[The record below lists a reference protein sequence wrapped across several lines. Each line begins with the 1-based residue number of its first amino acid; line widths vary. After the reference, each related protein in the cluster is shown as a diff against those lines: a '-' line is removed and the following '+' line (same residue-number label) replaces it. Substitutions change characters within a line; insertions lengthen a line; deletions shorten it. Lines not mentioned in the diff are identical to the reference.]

1 MAGISKTQQLV
12 KNLGTEGGINEVMEH
27 VRSVRIEFGPS
38 KKEIL
43 AFTNQLAVMVRAG
56 IGLKDALESIGNQQN
71 NEKFKNIILDV
82 KAKIEQ
88 GRSFSQ
94 ALRPYEE
101 VFGNLYINMIAA
113 AEISG
118 AMSDML
124 QKLAG
129 YLDQEAQTRSQIR
142 GAMIYPMIIGFM
154 AIAVSIFLLCFILPK
169 FAGIFAGNEH
179 LLPAPTKVLLGTSAF
194 FRGWWFAII
203 PAILAILGILNYLTK
218 TKTGHIWW
226 DKTKL
231 KLPLIKTICRN
242 LYITRSLHTMSVLT
256 SAGVPIL
263 ETISITSQISGNVL
277 YENMW
282 NDIHDDVRQGGKIA
296 TNLNRFDLLPP
307 DVVQM
312 IKSGEES
319 GTMGKVLGDISEYYN
334 RELKTI
340 IKTVTSMIEPIMIV
354 LMGLLVGF
362 IAMSIMLPIFKMSSV
377 VSGQG

>member
-1 MAGISKTQQLV
+1 MAEIPKVQQIA
-12 KNLGTEGGINEVMEH
+12 KNLGAGDSFEDIMARMRN
-27 VRSVRIEFGPS
+27 VRVEFGPS

-56 IGLKDALESIGNQQN
+56 IGLKDALESIGEQQN
-71 NEKFKNIILDV
+71 NEKFRNIILDV

-94 ALRPYEE
+94 ALRPYED
-101 VFGNLYINMIAA
+101 VFGNLYINMIGA

-118 AMSDML
+118 AMSEML

-142 GAMIYPMIIGFM
+142 GAMIYPMIIGIM
-154 AIAVSIFLLCFILPK
+154 AVAVSVFLLCFILPK
-169 FAGIFAGNEH
+169 FAGIFAGNEN
-179 LLPAPTKVLLGTSAF
+179 LLPTPTKILLGTSAF
-194 FRGWWFAII
+194 LRSWWFVII
-203 PAILAILGILNYLTK
+203 PVILAILGVLNYLVK
-218 TKTGHIWW
+218 TETGHIWW

-231 KLPLIKTICRN
+231 KLPLVKTICRN

-263 ETISITSQISGNVL
+263 DTISITSQISGNVL

-282 NDIHDDVRQGGKIA
+282 NEIHDDVRQGGKIA
-296 TNLNRFDLLPP
+296 TNLNRFSLFPS

-319 GTMGKVLGDISEYYN
+319 GTMSKVLGDISEYYS
-334 RELKTI
+334 RELKTV

-377 VSGQG
+377 VSGQS